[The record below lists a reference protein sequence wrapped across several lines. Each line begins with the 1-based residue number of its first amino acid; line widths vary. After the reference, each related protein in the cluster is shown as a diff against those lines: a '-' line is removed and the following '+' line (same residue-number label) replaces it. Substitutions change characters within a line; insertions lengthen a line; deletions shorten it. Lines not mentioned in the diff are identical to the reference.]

1 MNILFGFN
9 SQFIGKQEIK
19 VNFPQKEF
27 TDDEIIDMFED
38 ILGIPF
44 DENCY
49 FERLWK
55 NKCIK

>member
-49 FERLWK
+49 FERL
-55 NKCIK
+55 